1 MATARKHRI
10 TSAPGSDFRRL
21 TVITNELST
30 LGAEVATDHATTKV
44 TLDQLELLA
53 EELAADHATFVTGV
67 TALETL
73 LNQIRFS
80 QLYQSLGNPTF
91 AIDTNFDVKSTE
103 PISYLN
109 GGTLKTLA
117 DNANFD
123 TGTAAA
129 IATTQWGAAM
139 LSVNSSGTGVVTWF
153 TAAGAGYASEAAAIA
168 AMTIGAATDT
178 PLGYVT
184 VLAAGATWTAGTDAL
199 TGGTGGTV
207 ATTTNYYNSI
217 NANTLYIGAAVAS
230 AAPATLSATTAITS
244 GPATLT
250 ATVTGD
256 TVVTPA
262 GGTVGM

>member
-1 MATARKHRI
+1 MAVLPLESDITAKGLDQKTLH
-10 TSAPGSDFRRL
+10 SLL
-21 TVITNELST
+21 TNYNTVVNEL
-30 LGAEVATDHATTKV
+30 VDDHATNKT
-44 TLDQLELLA
+44 TIDESRTAILELID
-53 EELAADHATFVTGV
+53 DHDTNQTHLGNIK
-67 TALETL
+67 TL
-73 LNQIRFS
+73 LNQLRQS
-80 QLYQSLGNPTF
+80 MLYQCLGNPTF

-184 VLAAGATWTAGTDAL
+184 VLA
-199 TGGTGGTV
+199 
-207 ATTTNYYNSI
+207 
-217 NANTLYIGAAVAS
+217 
-230 AAPATLSATTAITS
+230 
-244 GPATLT
+244 
-250 ATVTGD
+250 
-256 TVVTPA
+256 
-262 GGTVGM
+262 